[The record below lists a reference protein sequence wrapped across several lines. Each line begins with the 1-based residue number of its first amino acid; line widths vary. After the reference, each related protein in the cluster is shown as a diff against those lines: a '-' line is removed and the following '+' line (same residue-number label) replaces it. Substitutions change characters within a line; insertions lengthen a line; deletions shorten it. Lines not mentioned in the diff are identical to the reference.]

1 MALHACA
8 APLHRVLRGNK
19 KKLLATLLVALTL
32 VSTGC
37 GASTSNSSS
46 SGEPP
51 TPKEES
57 IPSRFSAEQVVIDS
71 SCYLEIA
78 YAYIITDS
86 VTGKQYLYTWYKSG
100 SGAGGASM
108 VEIGTIDD
116 TINK

>member
-1 MALHACA
+1 M
-8 APLHRVLRGNK
+8 RS

-37 GASTSNSSS
+37 GSSTSNSSS

-51 TPKEES
+51 IPKEES
-57 IPSRFSAEQVVIDS
+57 IPSRFSAEQVKINS
-71 SCYLEIA
+71 SCYLSIDD
-78 YAYIITDS
+78 AYIITDS
-86 VTGKQYLYTWYKSG
+86 VTGKQYLYTWNSG
-100 SGAGGASM
+100 GYSGGASM